1 MPLIWSRVAVKLAH
15 IRHRAIRRHGASRHN
30 GYVLRWLTSGESH
43 GRALVAVIE
52 GLPAGI
58 RITTSDVAA
67 ELARRRLGTG
77 RGARMS
83 FEQDEVDLVGGVRH
97 GETMGGPVAVL
108 VGNTEWPKWETA
120 MSPDPDPA
128 A

>member
-1 MPLIWSRVAVKLAH
+1 P
-15 IRHRAIRRHGASRHN
+15 RHN
-30 GYVLRWLTSGESH
+30 GRVLRWLTSGESH

-58 RITTSDVAA
+58 RITTDDVAA

-77 RGARMS
+77 RGARMA
-83 FEQDEVDLVGGVRH
+83 FERDDVDLVGGVRH

-108 VGNTEWPKWETA
+108 VGNTEWPKWETV
-120 MSPDPDPA
+120 MSPDPVPA
-128 A
+128 AELEGLARNAALTRPRP